1 MIYSQRKRR
10 GMIVRKLVR
19 TSLIL
24 TFATSMSA
32 FAASQN
38 REASKVANVNNTTAE
53 AIVMVCTPDPETVQ
67 QKSLNCRILPQESK
81 EESARQKLIQEQAK
95 AWLKDL
101 EYNR

>member
-1 MIYSQRKRR
+1 
-10 GMIVRKLVR
+10 MIVRKRVR
-19 TSLIL
+19 TLLIF
-24 TFATSMSA
+24 TFAASISA

-38 REASKVANVNNTTAE
+38 REASKVANVNKTTAE

-95 AWLKDL
+95 EWLKDL
-101 EYNR
+101 QNSR